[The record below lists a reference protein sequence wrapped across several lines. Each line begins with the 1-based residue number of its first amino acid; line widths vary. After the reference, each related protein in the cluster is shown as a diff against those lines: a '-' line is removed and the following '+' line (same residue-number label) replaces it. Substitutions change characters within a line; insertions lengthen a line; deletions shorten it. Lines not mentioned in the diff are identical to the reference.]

1 MRPTPTPISP
11 APRRHGFTLLEL
23 ILALLLIALLIGMV
37 FTTARSSL
45 ILGNS
50 IVQTQNEEM
59 LHQAFFDFLEKRF
72 ASLPGNARM
81 ELTATDAGTHYLTDL
96 TLEEVPLSFTWNGA
110 ERTAKAIRLS
120 TVKRR
125 SGFLDIVLSYYENE
139 IIDPSSTDSSGT
151 GFTSTT
157 SPPEPFAEIILL
169 TDVAYFEW
177 RVLDGR
183 NLEYQFDWD
192 TAGRLP
198 LQMELTC
205 AFGAN
210 GEEIRQ
216 VFWIPPRQ
224 NPEVFMRQL
233 RQNTGGGN
241 NPSNNGNE
249 TENANPDGGEG
260 RGGGGEGG
268 NRQTNPPPPSQ

>member
-260 RGGGGEGG
+260 RGGGGEG
-268 NRQTNPPPPSQ
+268 RQTNPPPPSQ